1 MLNAHRSSASRAQ
14 LSSSPLLSSPLLSSP
29 LLSSPLLSMSLTYD
43 RCSYK
48 PDQGSNARLGQHL
61 APEEAVR
68 AYKPALTLRPAL
80 HRSTHSELVMS
91 PNSSSVAALSLQY
104 TPRTVAMRKEANEL
118 RRSLKPLLEKKR
130 RARINDSL
138 GRLKALILPLTG
150 KDSCR
155 YSKLEKAD
163 ILEMTVRF
171 LTEIQTS
178 PVKESSVSFQEG
190 YTACLQRVSARI
202 PHTSLD
208 AETRGRIGDF
218 IQGSMKPKS
227 SSCQNC
233 CAQSSRMIS
242 QIQQKLLHLKSRS
255 ATSKKSSS
263 ELLGEPQP
271 APHISEVW
279 RPCSAHQT
287 DLLSIVYSVSRPEQ
301 TRFSVSRVVFRR
313 CCARSDSPAGLD
325 RRWLWKTPSKTLRV
339 ALCKICAELRLA
351 AGSAP
356 YKASLWCQG
365 RGFLR
370 LITSSYLHRSGAV
383 ASGRRSSSP
392 AAPDSEHSVCR
403 RTCLSQHLRR
413 QHPSRSA
420 GTALFLEE
428 HSKIEIKA
436 RFSGKRREHRMT
448 SGRGCSAALLAL
460 RRSARSSIPP
470 SVESENLWPQT
481 HELNLECWR
490 KLAAI
495 SERWEQ
501 SLLSLSKI
509 MRPDDANIVGNVHGG
524 TILKMIEEA
533 GCIIGTRHCNTQT
546 GDRCVAA
553 LARVE
558 RTDFLHPMFIG
569 EVAHVSAGISYTSK
583 HSVEVQ
589 VSVVAENIVTDGA
602 SAQQTQRDASL
613 EPGFPQAPPVAMAA
627 VLSCGRSGRR
637 SRGGSFSRAL
647 WSCRGR
653 SSGPLKTRVEPQ
665 GSAENGGRLVTAL
678 QHRALPALNPA
689 LADGSTSEEH
699 HHGHAALH
707 GPALCSESVFVVM
720 PRLGSLASRGL
731 RPLNA
736 GAGMIASSGSTHERA
751 PRRSSLKMPEYQVR
765 SRPSVKGLQHS
776 SSLIKELADRS
787 HETSASRAKK
797 MTNKATLWY
806 VPVSLQN
813 VDKIIEVPPIEF
825 SRPEL
830 EEAGRKRYEAQKLDR
845 IETRERNGDI
855 VAPVSL
861 SEPHTVAC
869 SQSSLIHLIG
879 PSDCSLHGFVDGGTC
894 CSQVCT
900 CTLSPPSWRRSAA
913 VDVCRTPTL
922 CLCSSGVTMKLM
934 DEVAGIVAA
943 RHCKTNIVTASVDA
957 INFHRKIRKGCVVT
971 VSGRM
976 TFTSNKSMEIEVFVD
991 ADPLVEAEKG
1001 KYRAV
1006 SAFFT
1011 YISLD
1016 RDNKALAVPPLKLE
1030 GEEELRRFEQGKAR
1044 YLQNKAKRL
1053 AEKER

>member
-589 VSVVAENIVTDGA
+589 VSVVAENIVTG
-602 SAQQTQRDASL
+602 
-613 EPGFPQAPPVAMAA
+613 
-627 VLSCGRSGRR
+627 
-637 SRGGSFSRAL
+637 
-647 WSCRGR
+647 
-653 SSGPLKTRVEPQ
+653 
-665 GSAENGGRLVTAL
+665 
-678 QHRALPALNPA
+678 
-689 LADGSTSEEH
+689 
-699 HHGHAALH
+699 
-707 GPALCSESVFVVM
+707 
-720 PRLGSLASRGL
+720 
-731 RPLNA
+731 
-736 GAGMIASSGSTHERA
+736 
-751 PRRSSLKMPEYQVR
+751 
-765 SRPSVKGLQHS
+765 
-776 SSLIKELADRS
+776 
-787 HETSASRAKK
+787 AKK

-879 PSDCSLHGFVDGGTC
+879 PSDCSLHGFVDG
-894 CSQVCT
+894 
-900 CTLSPPSWRRSAA
+900 
-913 VDVCRTPTL
+913 
-922 CLCSSGVTMKLM
+922 GVTMKLM

>member
-460 RRSARSSIPP
+460 RRSR
-470 SVESENLWPQT
+470 
-481 HELNLECWR
+481 C
-490 KLAAI
+490 
-495 SERWEQ
+495 
-501 SLLSLSKI
+501 SLSGYPVARWYSTLATAPSRFSAAQLARVQNTVI

-879 PSDCSLHGFVDGGTC
+879 PSDCSLHGFVDGG
-894 CSQVCT
+894 
-900 CTLSPPSWRRSAA
+900 
-913 VDVCRTPTL
+913 
-922 CLCSSGVTMKLM
+922 VTMKLM

>member
-460 RRSARSSIPP
+460 RRSR
-470 SVESENLWPQT
+470 
-481 HELNLECWR
+481 C
-490 KLAAI
+490 
-495 SERWEQ
+495 
-501 SLLSLSKI
+501 SLSGYPVARWYSTLATAPSRFSAAQLARVQNTVI

-627 VLSCGRSGRR
+627 VLSCGR
-637 SRGGSFSRAL
+637 
-647 WSCRGR
+647 
-653 SSGPLKTRVEPQ
+653 
-665 GSAENGGRLVTAL
+665 
-678 QHRALPALNPA
+678 
-689 LADGSTSEEH
+689 
-699 HHGHAALH
+699 
-707 GPALCSESVFVVM
+707 
-720 PRLGSLASRGL
+720 
-731 RPLNA
+731 
-736 GAGMIASSGSTHERA
+736 
-751 PRRSSLKMPEYQVR
+751 
-765 SRPSVKGLQHS
+765 
-776 SSLIKELADRS
+776 
-787 HETSASRAKK
+787 AKK

-879 PSDCSLHGFVDGGTC
+879 PSDCSLHGFVDG
-894 CSQVCT
+894 
-900 CTLSPPSWRRSAA
+900 
-913 VDVCRTPTL
+913 
-922 CLCSSGVTMKLM
+922 GVTMKLM